1 VSASGVAAKIARR
14 IREEGPLSV
23 AAYMAIALHDP
34 DDGYYARRDPI
45 GAAGDFVTAPE
56 TSQVFGELIGLWLV
70 DWWRRSGRPEPVSLA
85 ELGPG
90 RGVLMADLLRAA
102 ALAPEFG
109 RALRLY
115 LVERSPRLR
124 AEQRRR
130 LGAADPVWIDA
141 VEELPP
147 GPLLLIA
154 NEFLDALPI
163 RQFVRGARGWA
174 ERLVALGRDGGF
186 VFVAGPEAPAATAIA
201 EASRRRAVGPGDIV
215 EVCPAALALAAWLG
229 ARLAKQPGAALFV
242 DYGYCGPGPGATLQA
257 VRRHRPISPLT
268 ATGGADLSA
277 HVDFA
282 AFAAAALAA
291 GAEIHGPAPQERFLT
306 ALGAKTRL
314 STLCSHADPDR
325 RPTLQAGVERLLDPA
340 QMGSL
345 FKVVALTSPGLPPPA
360 GFD

>member
-70 DWWRRSGRPEPVSLA
+70 DWWQRSGRPDPVTLA

-109 RALRLY
+109 RALRLC

-130 LGAADPVWIDA
+130 LGSVDPVWIDA
-141 VEELPP
+141 VEKLPS

-186 VFVAGPEAPAATAIA
+186 VFAAGPEAPAATAIA
-201 EASRRRAVGPGDIV
+201 EASRRRAARPCDIV
-215 EVCPAALALAAWLG
+215 EVCPAALALGAWLG
-229 ARLAKQPGAALFV
+229 ARLAREPGAALFI
-242 DYGYCGPGPGATLQA
+242 DYGYCDGGYGATLQA
-257 VRRHRPISPLT
+257 VRRHRSICALAAP
-268 ATGGADLSA
+268 GRADLGA

-282 AFAAAALAA
+282 AFAGAARAA
-291 GAEIHGPAPQERFLT
+291 GAEIRGPVPQGRFLA
-306 ALGAKTRL
+306 ALGARTRL
-314 STLCSHADPDR
+314 AALCARAEPDR
-325 RPTLQAGVERLLDPA
+325 RLTLQAGVERLLDPA

-345 FKVVALTSPGLPPPA
+345 FKAVALTSPRLPPPA